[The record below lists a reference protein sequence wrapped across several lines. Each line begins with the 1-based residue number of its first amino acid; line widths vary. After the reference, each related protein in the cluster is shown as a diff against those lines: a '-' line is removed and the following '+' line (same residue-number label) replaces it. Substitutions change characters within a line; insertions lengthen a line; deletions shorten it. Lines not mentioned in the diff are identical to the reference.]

1 MSDLVERI
9 NEIDAI
15 LAYDGSDNASDDN
28 GYQAFVK
35 MRKIWPQLRVLPE
48 QLVSMRSAL
57 APFAK
62 LADDMERINVPPVGD
77 DYKLGH
83 SSITMRNLRAART
96 AFTDDQSEKSK

>member
-9 NEIDAI
+9 NEIDAL

-48 QLVSMRSAL
+48 QLDKAKDAL
-57 APFAK
+57 R
-62 LADDMERINVPPVGD
+62 RIATD
-77 DYKLGH
+77 SYTKSDEE
-83 SSITMRNLRAART
+83 ARWDQPLMIWQSVARGT
-96 AFTDDQSEKSK
+96 LEFELSDDQGGK